1 MANGMM
7 SSRFV
12 WQFSN
17 GFNEKSNFF
26 QFIQPLEALQAFDMK
41 RFRYSILKHKFIE
54 LLCIKS
60 EAGGALIAA
69 GQGLNSVDGA
79 VEEVVQVLE
88 ELEKLAPTKDE
99 YSGLCLL
106 LTLPRLADHLQYRNW
121 NPSFSRYT
129 SGLTDLK
136 VFLSHFQPYL
146 ECNVSKTSFHW
157 LKNSCRA
164 RKKRLQLVHPKTI
177 DSFSL

>member
-1 MANGMM
+1 
-7 SSRFV
+7 
-12 WQFSN
+12 
-17 GFNEKSNFF
+17 
-26 QFIQPLEALQAFDMK
+26 MK

-69 GQGLNSVDGA
+69 GQGMNSVDGA

-88 ELEKLAPTKDE
+88 ELEKLAPTKEE

-121 NPSFSRYT
+121 NPSFSR
-129 SGLTDLK
+129 
-136 VFLSHFQPYL
+136 
-146 ECNVSKTSFHW
+146 
-157 LKNSCRA
+157 
-164 RKKRLQLVHPKTI
+164 
-177 DSFSL
+177 